1 MEDTPGQQK
10 RKPDRAIVLVLLL
23 MLCGVGLL
31 LGCALYFELSAEWLI
46 PLAGVLLSLVVVS
59 LMLVQMY
66 RDRDAELNAL
76 ERARQ
81 RDDRLSGIE
90 KRLSL
95 QPDLRL
101 LFANH
106 QEKVGVAADWQTQES
121 SRSAWWGSALRYT
134 PRAKGN
140 APLQF
145 MVRNMGD
152 THASNA
158 IVFIGLPEGCKVT
171 EEQGFSVL
179 GPMPSFRAAS
189 ATIAFDGDTD
199 IRLRMNELT
208 HGLHYESDLIY
219 VVFPRDDTE
228 YELPWTVHASNMD
241 QHREG
246 VLTVEV
252 LSADY
257 VPTDSSFWDS
267 KM

>member
-31 LGCALYFELSAEWLI
+31 LGYGLRFKLSPQWLI
-46 PLAGVLLSLVVVS
+46 PLVGVLLSLVVVI

-95 QPDLRL
+95 QPDLRV
-101 LFANH
+101 LFTNH
-106 QEKVGVAADWQTQES
+106 EEKVAVAADWKSQES
-121 SRSAWWGSALRYT
+121 SRSAWRPSALHYV

-140 APLQF
+140 APLRF
-145 MVRNMGD
+145 IVHNTGD

-158 IVFIGLPEGCKVT
+158 IVFIHLPEGCKVT
-171 EEQGFSVL
+171 EAQGFSVL

-189 ATIAFDGDTD
+189 ATIAFDGDTE

-208 HGLHYESDLIY
+208 HGLHYKSDLIY
-219 VVFPRDDTE
+219 VVFPGDDTE
-228 YELPWTVHASNMD
+228 YELLWTAHASNMD
-241 QHREG
+241 QPCEG
-246 VLTVEV
+246 VLIVEL
-252 LSADY
+252 LSADHA
-257 VPTDSSFWDS
+257 PTDHSS
-267 KM
+267 